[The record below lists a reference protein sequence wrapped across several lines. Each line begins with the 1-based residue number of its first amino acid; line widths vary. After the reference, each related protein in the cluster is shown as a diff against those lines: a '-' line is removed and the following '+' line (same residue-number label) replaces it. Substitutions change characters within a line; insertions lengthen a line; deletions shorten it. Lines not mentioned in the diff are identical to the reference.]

1 MHKTVAIVVLAA
13 GLAACGVIDSLVDG
27 LQYAKAVETDL
38 VALST
43 SSWQNSKPDR
53 PWAY

>member
-1 MHKTVAIVVLAA
+1 MHKTVTIVVLAA

-27 LQYAKAVETDL
+27 PKYAKAVEAGL

-43 SSWQNSKPDR
+43 SSWQNSKPDK